1 MAYSDILAIYKQ
13 KIATSGEDDMVSVS
27 DNRMLCT
34 RVRRWVRVSVSEE
47 TGKTGRHQ
55 TSKKPPSVFTNK
67 SCGSLAQPRDN
78 PDPKNWGRREF
89 KI

>member
-1 MAYSDILAIYKQ
+1 MGDIS
-13 KIATSGEDDMVSVS
+13 TSFED
-27 DNRMLCT
+27 
-34 RVRRWVRVSVSEE
+34 RVSVSE
-47 TGKTGRHQ
+47 TGRHQ

-78 PDPKNWGRREF
+78 PDPKNWGRGEF